1 MTSIAYAMGAG
12 GAGGGAAPGGDMN
25 FIIVMVAIFAIFYFL
40 LIRPQQKKQKETKAM
55 LSELAHGD
63 TIVTAGGLQGKI
75 AAITEQVVTLEV
87 ADKVKV
93 KVSRSHIAG
102 VIQKATP

>member
-1 MTSIAYAMGAG
+1 
-12 GAGGGAAPGGDMN
+12 
-25 FIIVMVAIFAIFYFL
+25 
-40 LIRPQQKKQKETKAM
+40 M
-55 LSELAHGD
+55 LSDLAHGD